1 MLKKYL
7 RYVIPSI
14 CSMVIF
20 NLYTLVD
27 GIFVAHYEGDTALAA
42 INVASPFV
50 TTIFSVGVLF
60 AVGSSTIMAIYR
72 GAKEEEKMH
81 EVFTMNTLVISCIAL
96 FISLVSF
103 FHSHTIT
110 KILQANKDVFGY
122 ANSYIQ
128 VLSCF
133 AFFYIVSYCFEVLL
147 KADGFPHK
155 SIIGI
160 CIGACTNLVLDP
172 LFMGPF
178 QMGIEGA
185 ALATGLSQMMTFL
198 FFFYHFAFS
207 HKSHFHFVRAK
218 YPFRKY
224 KRIIPLGLA
233 DCISEI
239 SPGIMITAFNFRINQ
254 LLGTNGLV
262 TFTVLMYVYNLVLMV
277 MVGTSQGTQPLISYA
292 YGKDDKKAIQAF
304 HRYARV
310 LVSIAGIALFGFV
323 QVFAANITGAF
334 IQANTTNY
342 MTTIHALRLFSPVF
356 LIMGHVVIT
365 TGYMVSIEQAKKA
378 FILSISR
385 GIVFVILSLLICTSL
400 FQANGIWISCTISE
414 ILCLVLAIYDI
425 KKVHVKY
432 KL

>member
-72 GAKEEEKMH
+72 GAKEEKMH

-218 YPFRKY
+218 YPFKEY

-292 YGKDDKKAIQAF
+292 YGKDDKKAIQTF

-425 KKVHVKY
+425 KKVHAKY